1 MEVMSCLSKL
11 DFMSAAP
18 RANMLSSRLL
28 SEKQNTRLTFARNL
42 LSLLAMKR
50 RPVICAA
57 LGLLLCLPAA
67 AQLPTEDAQNELK
80 IARFAMQQK
89 EYDEAAEHFMQANK
103 LLQGKCFDCLAGL
116 AEVRLATGKN
126 QEAAQEAQRALA
138 VATTGRQKAIAHI
151 HRGTAFL
158 QMAEKD
164 PARLADAEAAF
175 RAAMASDPKCLDCK
189 FNVGYMMLKQGKDAE
204 GVPFL
209 KALLPE
215 AKGTPIEADIL
226 RLTEK
231 PERARKDFAPEFS
244 ATSKTGEAISLKQLQ
259 GKVVLLDFWGAWCK
273 PCLASL
279 PSLKRLA
286 EQLDP
291 AKGTIISI
299 DEHDSHETWTKFVER
314 NGMTWPQIYD
324 GTGELAE
331 SFSVDSAPHYFLLDQ
346 EGVILA
352 RYDGWSPQ
360 QEAEIRKA
368 MEEAMKK

>member
-1 MEVMSCLSKL
+1 
-11 DFMSAAP
+11 
-18 RANMLSSRLL
+18 
-28 SEKQNTRLTFARNL
+28 
-42 LSLLAMKR
+42 LLAMKGR
-50 RPVICAA
+50 TAICTV
-57 LGLLLCLPAA
+57 LCLLVLPAA
-67 AQLPTEDAQNELK
+67 AQLPMEDAQNELK

-89 EYDEAAEHFMQANK
+89 EYDEAAEHFQQANK
-103 LLQGKCFDCLAGL
+103 LLKGNCFDCLAGL
-116 AEVRLATGKN
+116 AQVRLAMGKN

-175 RAAMASDPKCLDCK
+175 RTAMVSDPKCLDCK

-209 KALLPE
+209 KSLLPE
-215 AKGTPIEADIL
+215 AKGAPIEADIL

-244 ATSKTGEAISLKQLQ
+244 ATLKTGEAIGLKQLQ

-324 GTGELAE
+324 GNGELAE
-331 SFSVDSAPHYFLLDQ
+331 SFSADSAPHYFLLDR

-352 RYDGWSPQ
+352 RYDGWTPQ
-360 QEAEIRKA
+360 REAEIRKA
-368 MEEAMKK
+368 MEDAMKK